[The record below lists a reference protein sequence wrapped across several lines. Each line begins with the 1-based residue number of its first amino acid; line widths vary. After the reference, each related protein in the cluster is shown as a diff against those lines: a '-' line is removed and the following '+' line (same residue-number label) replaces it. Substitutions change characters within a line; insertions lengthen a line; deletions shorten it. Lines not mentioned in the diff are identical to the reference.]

1 MKTIQAVIYKLSINE
16 HDYIGSTINYS
27 RRIAQHK
34 TNLKNN
40 THCNKILQNYW
51 NKYKVLKISI
61 LEQIP
66 QNQIENIWKIEKK
79 WIKRLKAKF
88 NIQDPETNFTVKPVY
103 KFDLEGNLLKKYSS
117 ISEASNDVSC
127 SYSSI
132 IHCAQEKEK
141 LTKSA
146 GGFQWSYSSKITK
159 YHSNKFK
166 KIYVYD
172 IEGNYLK
179 EYDSMKETCKK
190 MFPNK
195 NFIDGLINRICKNK
209 SASIEGYRFSYDKK
223 EKLDNSLLLTI
234 GKNYPIVQYN
244 KNKEKLKVW
253 NTIKHAS
260 EELKLNKCSITTAII
275 SKGSLNGF
283 YFTRLGI

>member
-1 MKTIQAVIYKLSINE
+1 MKTIQAVIYKISINGQ
-16 HDYIGSTINYS
+16 DYIGSTINYS

-34 TNLKNN
+34 ANLKSN

-51 NKYKVLKISI
+51 NKYKVLNVSI
-61 LEQIP
+61 LEHIDE
-66 QNQIENIWKIEKK
+66 NQIKNMWEIEKK
-79 WIKRLKAKF
+79 WIEKLNAKF

-117 ISEASNDVSC
+117 VSEASKDVTC

-132 IHCAQEKEK
+132 IHCAQEKEN

-146 GGFQWSYSSKITK
+146 GGFQWSYSSTITK
-159 YHSNKFK
+159 YHSKKFK

-179 EYDSMKETCKK
+179 EYDSMKEICIK
-190 MFPNK
+190 MFSNK
-195 NFIDGLINRICKNK
+195 KFIDGLINRICKNK
-209 SASIEGYRFSYDKK
+209 SASIEGYRFSYEKLD
-223 EKLDNSLLLTI
+223 KLDNSLLLKI

-244 KNKEKLKVW
+244 KKKEKLKVW

-260 EELKLNKCSITTAII
+260 EELKLNKFSITTAII
-275 SKGSLNGF
+275 SNGSLNGF